1 MEKFSKSIIFIFL
14 ALFLVNCGYRE
25 QAMSEKPQVD
35 PSKDQLLGANRQ
47 LLERDA
53 ELIQRFIQRRNWQM
67 NQTESGLYYWIY
79 ERKEG
84 LPAKKGDVI
93 SLDYELFLLDGTLCY
108 SSKEKGPLTFKI
120 GQGGVEAGLE
130 EAALMLGNGD
140 KARLILPPFLAHGL
154 TGDQDRIP
162 PRAVIVYELEV
173 IFIKRGDVIS
183 RNS

>member
-1 MEKFSKSIIFIFL
+1 MGNFTKSIIYIFIL
-14 ALFLVNCGYRE
+14 IFLVNCGWRE
-25 QAMSEKPQVD
+25 QAVSEKPPVD
-35 PSKDQLLGANRQ
+35 PSKEQLLGANRQ

-53 ELIQRFIQRRNWQM
+53 ELIQRFVQRRNWQM
-67 NQTESGLYYWIY
+67 NQSESGLYYWVY
-79 ERKEG
+79 EKQDDM
-84 LPAKKGDVI
+84 PAKKGDMI
-93 SLDYELFLLDGTLCY
+93 SLDYELYLLDGTLCY
-108 SSKEKGPLTFKI
+108 SSKDRGPLTFKI

-130 EAALMLGNGD
+130 EAALMLGMGD

-162 PRAVIVYELEV
+162 SRAVIVYELEV